1 VSQGAS
7 EPAFADAA
15 RPGDDE
21 IAAGADPF
29 AGGELAEESTI
40 EAAGGTIVDILDAG
54 GLAKARD
61 SCARLEAFLASQ
73 RGLVFEQQGEPL
85 RVFEGA
91 RFGIVIE
98 FLEAL
103 CHAMQAERMQPAST
117 TGWTAGFGAEW
128 AFAHAPVSLSLEYD
142 YLDFRSAQVPFIS
155 AIVPGQVFPINISQ
169 KIHTVLFGANL
180 RFGGGS
186 GF

>member
-1 VSQGAS
+1 MRGPTLKTLA
-7 EPAFADAA
+7 EARAYILKLADAA

-85 RVFEGA
+85 RVFEA
-91 RFGIVIE
+91 RVSGLSSSSLKPF
-98 FLEAL
+98 
-103 CHAMQAERMQPAST
+103 AMPCRP
-117 TGWTAGFGAEW
+117 
-128 AFAHAPVSLSLEYD
+128 
-142 YLDFRSAQVPFIS
+142 SACS
-155 AIVPGQVFPINISQ
+155 
-169 KIHTVLFGANL
+169 
-180 RFGGGS
+180 
-186 GF
+186 